1 MVGKKQ
7 NTKSKKVTDQETVQ
21 ETVQVTVQET
31 VQVMDKEQVMEQ
43 QVSEHESKKLP
54 GRTLLIKSTEPLD
67 LSVFDNMDGLVNKSE
82 INQHNSIF
90 LTFDTIKNSE
100 SAFALLS
107 HNYNVKYS
115 YYKIFF
121 TLSSSIDNS
130 NYNQVKNQIMNYI
143 ESNTNSNMLY
153 FKVYYKNSSYMNC
166 GDLVVDTIDS
176 MKKLISK
183 ESELKQFK
191 TENFSG
197 TFFRFN
203 NSKYKTM
210 PKYE

>member
-1 MVGKKQ
+1 M
-7 NTKSKKVTDQETVQ
+7 
-21 ETVQVTVQET
+21 
-31 VQVMDKEQVMEQ
+31 
-43 QVSEHESKKLP
+43 
-54 GRTLLIKSTEPLD
+54 
-67 LSVFDNMDGLVNKSE
+67 
-82 INQHNSIF
+82 
-90 LTFDTIKNSE
+90 
-100 SAFALLS
+100 
-107 HNYNVKYS
+107 
-115 YYKIFF
+115 
-121 TLSSSIDNS
+121 
-130 NYNQVKNQIMNYI
+130 MNFI